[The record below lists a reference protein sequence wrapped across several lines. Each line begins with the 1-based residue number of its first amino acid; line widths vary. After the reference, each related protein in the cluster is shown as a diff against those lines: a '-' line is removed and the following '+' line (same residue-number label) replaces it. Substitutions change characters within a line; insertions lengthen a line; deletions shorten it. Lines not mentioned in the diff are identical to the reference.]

1 LILTSGLLG
10 DPASSASFFSYFV
23 IDSPL
28 SIFGDAIVLI
38 GEEDELFYG

>member
-1 LILTSGLLG
+1 
-10 DPASSASFFSYFV
+10 V
-23 IDSPL
+23 IESPL